1 MRNVSTLKNKN
12 LIHPKDLLFWGN
24 IMFLFLYSQSF
35 NIFMWDLL
43 SLTLFA
49 LILNIRHHELSAILR
64 AVF

>member
-1 MRNVSTLKNKN
+1 
-12 LIHPKDLLFWGN
+12 
-24 IMFLFLYSQSF
+24 MFLFLYSQSF